1 MKTSHRGF
9 TLLEL
14 LVVLLILGLL
24 AGFVGPKYFSQ
35 IGRSE
40 QTVAKSQIDAFEKA
54 LDQYRVDIGRFP
66 SNDQG
71 LAALYAAPAGEGKW
85 NGPYLKKAVPQD
97 PWGSA
102 YQYRSPGED
111 GRDYDIVSFG
121 RDRAAGGT
129 GEDADIV
136 SWR

>member
-54 LDQYRVDIGRFP
+54 LAQYRVDIGRFP

-111 GRDYDIVSFG
+111 GRDYDIVSVG